1 MRQSEKKI
9 LINNFLMLLL
19 VVCGVVLLGVA
30 SMAIDKIIAII
41 VIAVA
46 LGLIK

>member
-1 MRQSEKKI
+1 MRQSQKKI
-9 LINNFLMLLL
+9 LINNIMAFVL

-30 SMAIDKIIAII
+30 SVAVDKIIAII
-41 VIAVA
+41 VIAIA